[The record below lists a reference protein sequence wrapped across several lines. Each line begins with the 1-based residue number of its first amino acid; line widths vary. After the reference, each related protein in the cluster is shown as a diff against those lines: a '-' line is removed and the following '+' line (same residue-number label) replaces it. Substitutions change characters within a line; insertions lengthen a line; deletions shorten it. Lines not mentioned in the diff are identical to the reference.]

1 MSYFVYI
8 ISNQKNNPLYTGV
21 TNNLERRIFEHKNKL
36 IPDSFS
42 SRYFLDKL
50 LYWEITEDVIS
61 AISREKQLKDWHKD
75 WKLNLIKS
83 TNPKYK
89 DLSILPNYCDCD
101 ES

>member
-8 ISNQKNNPLYTGV
+8 ISNQKNNPLYIGV
-21 TNNLERRIFEHKNKL
+21 TNNIERRIFEHKNKL

-42 SRYFLDKL
+42 FRYFLNKL
-50 LYWEITEDVIS
+50 LYWEITEDIIS
-61 AISREKQLKDWHKD
+61 AISREKQLKNWHKD

-89 DLSILPNYCDCD
+89 DLSILPNYCDCG
-101 ES
+101 